1 MRDGTLGL
9 GLARKTGSRFS
20 TLRQPRSGVAR
31 IACNEACE
39 LQDATERRVGTIWNL
54 SILGAYVVL
63 EGPVPSLN
71 AELRL
76 TFSLPADPVPIK
88 VQGRVAWVNPPSPF
102 KGCGAVCA
110 SQPPGCGL
118 EFLTLSADDRDRIA
132 ARVREVRQ
140 ARS

>member
-1 MRDGTLGL
+1 MPDGTLGL
-9 GLARKTGSRFS
+9 GLAHKSGSRFS
-20 TLRQPRSGVAR
+20 SLRQPRSGVAR

-39 LQDATERRVGTIWNL
+39 VQEPAGRRAGTIWNL

-63 EGPVPSLN
+63 DGPMPAVNL
-71 AELRL
+71 ELRL

-88 VQGRVAWVNPPSPF
+88 VQGRVAWVNPASPF

-118 EFLTLSADDRDRIA
+118 EFLTLSAEDRDRIA